1 MSMDARDFLVWS
13 RSASASRRAEAAAAL
28 AHAYLFGDVDETIRS
43 NLETAITVLLDDPA
57 PTVRFA
63 LADSLANSPDAPRH
77 VILSLAGDQTEIAA
91 IVLSRSPV
99 FLDSELVDL
108 VGAMSDALQN
118 AIASRPRLS
127 AGVSAALTE
136 LGTDEACATLLAN
149 PGAEI
154 AGISLDRLAQ
164 RFGDRP
170 EFRNAL
176 LERDDLPIAVRH
188 NLIRGLSEALGNL
201 VQHKDWLDP
210 ERALM
215 VAQEACDQA
224 TVAIAAESA
233 RDDLV
238 ALAEHLRVTQQLT
251 TSLLLRTLCAGN
263 LGFFAAALSVLTRMP
278 EQRIKAIVVDR
289 HITAFG
295 AVYRRAG
302 LPERAFDA
310 FATGV
315 RTCRHHTGEEV
326 DPGRRYHYTRRVVD
340 EVLARFEEIS
350 DSEMNELTA
359 MLRRFSAEAG
369 RAAAREY
376 VQTEIR
382 AA

>member
-1 MSMDARDFLVWS
+1 MDARDFLVWS

-28 AHAYLFGDVDETIRS
+28 AHAYLFGEFDDNSMS
-43 NLETAITVLLDDPA
+43 NLETALTVLLDDPA

-63 LADSLANSPDAPRH
+63 LADALANSPEAPRH
-77 VILSLAGDQTEIAA
+77 IILSLAGDQTEIAA
-91 IVLSRSPV
+91 VVLSRSPV

-108 VGAMSDALQN
+108 VGAMSEPLQI
-118 AIASRPRLS
+118 AIAMRPRVS
-127 AGVSAALTE
+127 AGVSAAITE
-136 LGTDEACATLLAN
+136 LGTDAACETLLGN
-149 PGAEI
+149 HGAEI

-164 RFGDRP
+164 RFGDQP
-170 EFRNAL
+170 EFRNTL

-201 VQHKDWLDP
+201 VRLKDWLDD
-210 ERALM
+210 ERALI

-233 RDDLV
+233 RKDLV
-238 ALAEHLRVTQQLT
+238 ALAEHLRVTEQLT

-263 LGFFAAALSVLTRMP
+263 LDFFAAALSVLTRMP
-278 EQRIKAIVVDR
+278 EQRIRSIVIDR

-310 FATGV
+310 FATAI
-315 RTCRHHTGEEV
+315 RTCRHHNGEEV

-340 EVLARFEEIS
+340 EVLARFEQIS

-359 MLRRFSAEAG
+359 MLRRFAAEAG
-369 RAAAREY
+369 RAAAREF

>member
-1 MSMDARDFLVWS
+1 MDARDFLVWS
-13 RSASASRRAEAAAAL
+13 RSASASRRAEAAVAL
-28 AHAYLFGDVDETIRS
+28 AHAYLYGDIDETVES
-43 NLETAITVLLDDPA
+43 NLETAMTVLLDDAA
-57 PTVRFA
+57 PTVRYA
-63 LADSLANSPDAPRH
+63 LADALANSADAPRH

-91 IVLSRSPV
+91 VVLSRSPV

-108 VGAMSDALQN
+108 VGAMSEPLQI

-136 LGTDEACATLLAN
+136 LGTAAAAATLLTN
-149 PGAEI
+149 GGAEI

-164 RFGDRP
+164 RFGDHP

-201 VQHKDWLDP
+201 VRIKDWLDD
-210 ERALM
+210 ERAAI

-233 RDDLV
+233 RKDLS
-238 ALAEHLRVTQQLT
+238 ALAEHLRVTGQLT

-278 EQRIKAIVVDR
+278 EERIKAIVVDR
-289 HITAFG
+289 QVTVFG

-302 LPERAFDA
+302 LPERAFEA
-310 FATGV
+310 FATAIK
-315 RTCRHHTGEEV
+315 TCRHHAGEDV
-326 DPGRRYHYTRRVVD
+326 DPSRRYHYTRRVVD
-340 EVLARFEEIS
+340 EVLARFEQMS
-350 DSEMNELTA
+350 DGEMNELTA
-359 MLRRFSAEAG
+359 MLRRFAAEAG
-369 RAAAREY
+369 RAAAREF